1 MGVLNLTPDSFS
13 DGGRWQDSA
22 AALDHALAMAAAGAD
37 IIDVGGESTRPGS
50 NPVSTDE
57 EIDRVVP
64 FIERF
69 QARSDI
75 PVSIDTSKPE
85 VMRAAVTAGAGMIND
100 VYALRAEGAV
110 ATAASLGVPVCL
122 MHMQG
127 EPRDM
132 QKNPVYRDVVTEV
145 ADFLKARADR
155 CRAAG
160 IASHDIVLDPGFGF
174 GKTLQH
180 NLALFQALP
189 QLCALGYPI
198 LVGLSR
204 KSMLGAITGRE
215 VDARLAGSVV
225 AAVLAARRGV
235 SILRVH
241 DVAETLDALK
251 VAAALE

>member
-1 MGVLNLTPDSFS
+1 
-13 DGGRWQDSA
+13 
-22 AALDHALAMAAAGAD
+22 
-37 IIDVGGESTRPGS
+37 
-50 NPVSTDE
+50 
-57 EIDRVVP
+57 
-64 FIERF
+64 
-69 QARSDI
+69 
-75 PVSIDTSKPE
+75 
-85 VMRAAVTAGAGMIND
+85 
-100 VYALRAEGAV
+100 
-110 ATAASLGVPVCL
+110 
-122 MHMQG
+122 
-127 EPRDM
+127 
-132 QKNPVYRDVVTEV
+132 VVTEV